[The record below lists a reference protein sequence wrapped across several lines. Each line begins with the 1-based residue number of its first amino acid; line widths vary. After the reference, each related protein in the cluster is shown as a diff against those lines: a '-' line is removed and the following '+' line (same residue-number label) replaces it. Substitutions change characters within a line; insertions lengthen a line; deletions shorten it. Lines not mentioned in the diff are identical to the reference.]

1 METVDE
7 ALNAKLIACWQAAL
21 NTDDPEESQRWV
33 DMAEWLSHRGDNPLP
48 PPPEATNSRR
58 RENDERRR
66 FPRVPVRSPAL
77 LALKG
82 RVLRGET
89 ANLSR
94 SGACFVFAD
103 QNDLGE
109 GEAGSFTVQ
118 GWLEDRPALVVA
130 VEPGMLR
137 LRFADR

>member
-33 DMAEWLSHRGDNPLP
+33 DMAEWLSHRGDTPLP
-48 PPPEATNSRR
+48 PPEPTAGRR
-58 RENDERRR
+58 RVSDERRR

-77 LALKG
+77 LALEG

-89 ANLSR
+89 LNLSR
-94 SGACFVFAD
+94 TGACFIFTD
-103 QNDLGE
+103 QSDLGE
-109 GEAGSFTVQ
+109 GESGSFTVQ
-118 GWLEDRPALVVA
+118 GWLEDRPALVLA

>member
-33 DMAEWLSHRGDNPLP
+33 DMAEWLSHRGDTPEPPPNPLSGRHRTS
-48 PPPEATNSRR
+48 E
-58 RENDERRR
+58 ERRR
-66 FPRVPVRSPAL
+66 FPRVPVCSPAL
-77 LALKG
+77 LSLEG

-89 ANLSR
+89 INLSR
-94 SGACFVFAD
+94 TGACVAFTD
-103 QNDLGE
+103 QPDLGE
-109 GEAGSFTVQ
+109 GERGSFTVQ
-118 GWLEDRPALVVA
+118 GWVEDRVALVVA

-137 LRFADR
+137 LRFAQD